1 MSRSYNK
8 VGLIAGGGKLPHA
21 VRSGAVQS
29 GYDIFTL
36 ALTGFSK
43 ADDFDG
49 DAAQFRIGDFGKIV
63 KRLKSEKVDAICFAG
78 IVTRPDFSA
87 LRPDMGGLKY
97 LPGIIKAARGGD
109 DALLAH
115 VSDIFEKEGMIV
127 IGPQEICA
135 SLLAPLGVIGA
146 ISPKDAY
153 QEDIDKARSIAK
165 AIGALDIGQGAV
177 VSGGLV
183 LAVEA
188 QEGTQAMLERV
199 AGLPVELR
207 GDSAARAG
215 VLAKM
220 VKPGQESRLDLPTIG
235 VDTINAAARAGLA
248 GIAVEQGRAFIL
260 DRDQMIAAADKAGLF
275 VIGLVPQ
282 DDGDHV

>member
-1 MSRSYNK
+1 MSRAYNK

-21 VRSGAVQS
+21 VRSGALQS

-36 ALTGFSK
+36 ALTGFAK
-43 ADDFDG
+43 AEDFDG
-49 DAAQFRIGDFGKIV
+49 DAAQFRLGDFGKII

-78 IVTRPDFSA
+78 IVTRPDFGA
-87 LRPDMGGLKY
+87 LRPDFGGLKY
-97 LPGIIKAARGGD
+97 LPGAIKAARGGD
-109 DALLAH
+109 DALLAY
-115 VSDIFEKEGMIV
+115 VSSIFEKEGMTV

-135 SLLAPLGVIGA
+135 SLLAPQGVLGAV
-146 ISPKDAY
+146 SPSKAH
-153 QEDIDKARSIAK
+153 EDDITKARTIAK

-188 QEGTQAMLERV
+188 QEGTQAMLERI
-199 AGLPVELR
+199 ASLPEALR
-207 GDSAARAG
+207 GDSTARCG

-220 VKPGQESRLDLPTIG
+220 IKPGQESRLDLPTIG
-235 VDTINAAARAGLA
+235 LETVNSAARAGLA

-260 DRDQMIAAADKAGLF
+260 DRDQLIEAADKAGLF
-275 VIGLVPQ
+275 VIGLDPQ
-282 DDGDHV
+282 DDGAHD